1 MQNRYVGD
9 IGDFGKYALLR
20 ALCDGSPSLK
30 LGVVWYLYT
39 PKNENPKDG
48 DKTEYPNLAE
58 CDEKLYKKL
67 QGIVDS
73 TRRNI
78 VSIRRER
85 VLPPTTAFYE
95 RELNFPSC
103 PGREVREAHRERWLE
118 AAKKKTEG
126 CNIIFLDPDNGL
138 EVKSV
143 RSYYKKG
150 PKYVF
155 LEEIE
160 PYIARKQSVV
170 IYQHLSRQGTATEQV
185 RRRREQLWKLPGV
198 FDIFAL
204 RYHRGTGRVFFVL
217 ASRKHSKI
225 LRAQTDRLLEGLWAK
240 HFQLING

>member
-20 ALCDGSPSLK
+20 AFCDGSPSLK

-67 QGIVDS
+67 QGIVDN

-95 RELNFPSC
+95 RELNFASC
-103 PGREVREAHRERWLE
+103 PGREVREAHRKRWLE

-155 LEEIE
+155 LEEIK
-160 PYIARKQSVV
+160 PYVEREQSVV
-170 IYQHLSRQGTATEQV
+170 IYQHLSRRGTAEDQV
-185 RRRREQLWKLPGV
+185 QRKANQLREALAVRTIL
-198 FDIFAL
+198 AL
-204 RYHRGTGRVFFVL
+204 RYRRGTARVFFIIPSNRNTEIL
-217 ASRKHSKI
+217 CNRKDKF
-225 LRAQTDRLLEGLWAK
+225 LRSCWGK
-240 HFQLING
+240 HFTYCK